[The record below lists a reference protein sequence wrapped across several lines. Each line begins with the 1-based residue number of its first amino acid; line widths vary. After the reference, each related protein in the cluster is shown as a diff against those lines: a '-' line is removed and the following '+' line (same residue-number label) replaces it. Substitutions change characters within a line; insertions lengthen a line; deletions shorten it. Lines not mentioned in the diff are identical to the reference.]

1 MANGLDVHRGS
12 WPKMSNNTYTR
23 LAVPGLS
30 GSLSFDIQKVHS
42 GKLEELEAAE
52 IIAFEWVTFSDKNFQ
67 ENHLTIIPSF
77 SGDTEEDMAA
87 AALSRRQ
94 TTQVCTQ
101 GRKKVK
107 LIQKDYLD
115 QLFFKKKKYCGRET
129 NTNNYSISTYNSK
142 IKERERPC
150 PCCGEVRS
158 RPISCTRWFPNCC
171 FISLNTCS
179 TQMWSNILL
188 WGGMPS
194 KGQCQTSGFL
204 RNQSQRYVLTFC
216 GLRNAKPFAGKSRWN
231 MVWKIYASIRFR
243 PKLV

>member
-115 QLFFKKKKYCGRET
+115 QLLKKKSIVAERQIRTIIQFPHTILKLRKGNAPAHAVGKYVPDQFPVQGDFQIAALFLSTLVQLRCGQISYCGEECLQKDSVRH
-129 NTNNYSISTYNSK
+129 
-142 IKERERPC
+142 RAF
-150 PCCGEVRS
+150 CG
-158 RPISCTRWFPNCC
+158 
-171 FISLNTCS
+171 ISLKD
-179 TQMWSNILL
+179 M
-188 WGGMPS
+188 
-194 KGQCQTSGFL
+194 F
-204 RNQSQRYVLTFC
+204 
-216 GLRNAKPFAGKSRWN
+216 
-231 MVWKIYASIRFR
+231 
-243 PKLV
+243 